1 VAPKA
6 TAPSMQLYGEGKL
19 QGASSVPLY
28 KGERPTS
35 EAFDGTWVSI
45 PLP

>member
-1 VAPKA
+1 
-6 TAPSMQLYGEGKL
+6 MQLYGEGKL